1 MKSMGERGPPCLSP
15 LPCRIGSSGMPFN
28 ITLDDDVAR
37 SVVIQLHHFRGK
49 PLRCRR
55 VSR

>member
-1 MKSMGERGPPCLSP
+1 MKSMGERGSPCLSP

-28 ITLDDDVAR
+28 ITLDDDVVR
-37 SVVIQLHHFRGK
+37 SAVIQLHHFRGK